1 MIRAV
6 LTLQRP
12 QRYKFVDAVHAS
24 LIQGLTRAGV
34 SSERL
39 IGERAAPW
47 TFGIGGYRV
56 GGGFST
62 VKTLTIST
70 TDAEVGD
77 ALHRLEPAAM
87 TMAGFA
93 PPLDFSSAVR
103 TLPAKP
109 AFGPEALFYF
119 ASPFVV
125 STGPKT
131 ERAKTKH
138 ATALP
143 GIDLSAAFSRGLSRR
158 LGRDARIEVAVDPL
172 TLWTDG
178 AAPRVVPVRRTPG
191 KKDIYFPAFALPLT
205 VRGRPEDIEAAYFAG
220 LGEKTR
226 YGFGCPILPR

>member
-1 MIRAV
+1 MIRTV
-6 LTLQRP
+6 LMLQKAQP
-12 QRYKFVDAVHAS
+12 YKFVDAVHAAI
-24 LIQGLTRAGV
+24 IQGLTRAGV
-34 SSERL
+34 RSDRL
-39 IGERAAPW
+39 IGVAAAPW
-47 TFGIGGYRV
+47 TFGIGGFRMK
-56 GGGFST
+56 GGLSSI
-62 VKTLTIST
+62 KTLTIST

-77 ALHRLEPAAM
+77 ALRRLDPQAMNKPDAQPA
-87 TMAGFA
+87 
-93 PPLDFSSAVR
+93 LDFSTAR
-103 TLPAKP
+103 KLLPSKP

-131 ERAKTKH
+131 ERTKTKH
-138 ATALP
+138 ATALA

-158 LGRDARIEVAVDPL
+158 LGRDAKLEVAVDPL

-178 AAPRVVPVRRTPG
+178 SAPRVVPVRRTHG
-191 KKDIYFPAFALPLT
+191 RKDIYFPAFALPIT